1 MERGQN
7 MNPSV
12 LVKTAYGDVSLET
25 LVQVYETSRRHNEKR
40 GEWFKT
46 EAGKA
51 YQRQKA
57 KEYYERNREKVLQK
71 RAETYQD
78 EEKRKVIQDRNR
90 LAAQK
95 KKEESENNM

>member
-1 MERGQN
+1 MDTK
-7 MNPSV
+7 V
-12 LVKTAYGDVSLET
+12 LVKTAYGDIALET

-46 EAGKA
+46 EEGKA

-57 KEYYERNREKVLQK
+57 KEYYERNKDKVLQK
-71 RAETYQD
+71 RAEAYQD

-95 KKEESENNM
+95 KKAESENNM